1 MVSRYCCLGAP
12 VSHASVRECIDA
24 LQREEERLKER
35 LHFRQVD
42 AAAVS
47 ERAPDWDNA
56 GAMSPRIGLVR

>member
-1 MVSRYCCLGAP
+1 MVCKYCGLGAP
-12 VSHASVRECIDA
+12 LSHASVRECIDA

-35 LHFRQVD
+35 LRLRPVD

-47 ERAPDWDNA
+47 ERAPDRDNA